1 MGRSE
6 PEGET
11 TERPRARSGESADY
25 HFFPLFDV
33 MPAPADDELDEND
46 FDENF
51 DEDFFSELDEGL
63 ESELGFTD
71 DDVAVEGEANGDE
84 LDEDAVVPFEEED
97 DF

>member
-1 MGRSE
+1 
-6 PEGET
+6 
-11 TERPRARSGESADY
+11 
-25 HFFPLFDV
+25 